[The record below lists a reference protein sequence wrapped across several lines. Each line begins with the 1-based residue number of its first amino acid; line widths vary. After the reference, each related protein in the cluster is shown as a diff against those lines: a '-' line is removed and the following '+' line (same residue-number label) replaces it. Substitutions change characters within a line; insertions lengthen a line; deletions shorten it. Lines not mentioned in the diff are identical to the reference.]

1 MKNRMYENVKTW
13 NPFKGCLFDCVYC
26 RPSFQKQAKRQKH
39 NCTDCYN
46 YVPHYHPGRLSKI
59 PNARTIFVCGNSD
72 LSFCQP
78 HYLYKIIK
86 AIKSH
91 NQRHLGKT
99 YFFQSKRPEYFK
111 PFLSE
116 LPANAII
123 LTTLETNRDKGY
135 RQISKAP
142 LPTVRYDQFRSLDYP
157 RKVVTIEPVLDFDL
171 DVFVDWIKSVN
182 PEYVW
187 LGYNSR
193 PKQVQMPEPDEEK
206 MVKFII
212 ELRKNNIPIK
222 AKELRNLNDRIQ
234 RPHGLVKV
242 ATNLN

>member
-1 MKNRMYENVKTW
+1 
-13 NPFKGCLFDCVYC
+13 
-26 RPSFQKQAKRQKH
+26 
-39 NCTDCYN
+39 
-46 YVPHYHPGRLSKI
+46 LSKI